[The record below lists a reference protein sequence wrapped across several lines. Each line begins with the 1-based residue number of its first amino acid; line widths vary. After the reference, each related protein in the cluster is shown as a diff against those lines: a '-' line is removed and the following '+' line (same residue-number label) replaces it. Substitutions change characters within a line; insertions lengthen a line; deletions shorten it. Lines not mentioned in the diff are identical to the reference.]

1 MRKGKMII
9 TYNHFDNSCVHY
21 KIGFILHCLISSYT
35 IRFIRK
41 PQCCNIHEGSDSF
54 QQHDNVE
61 ELLVLIGVKFKQIF
75 IKNNNS

>member
-1 MRKGKMII
+1 MRIDKMII
-9 TYNHFDNSCVHY
+9 IYNHLYNSGVY
-21 KIGFILHCLISSYT
+21 NEIFFLHCLISIYT

-61 ELLVLIGVKFKQIF
+61 ELLVLIEG
-75 IKNNNS
+75 KNL